1 MLKKTT
7 GTLATFMLFA
17 ALQTAQANERK
28 FAYTYET
35 SVLPQDTREI
45 ELWNTY
51 QTGKPYFYRQL
62 NQRVEYEVGLGRNF
76 MTSVYLNYEWKMA
89 DSNGD
94 LPNGEVAS
102 SSSASIS
109 SEWKYKLFDRTA
121 DPIGFGLYGEATL
134 GLDES
139 ELEGKLLFD
148 KQLGKMLLALNAVF
162 EREWKSNLENGVTVI
177 NAESKLE
184 FNLGTSFAFTQHF
197 SAGVEVLNKNLLS
210 DEQGNGGHSALFA
223 GPVVSY
229 MAENWWATLTFMPQL
244 ANLNNKQ
251 NEKLD
256 LDEYQKYETRLLFS
270 FHL

>member
-1 MLKKTT
+1 MLKITAVA
-7 GTLATFMLFA
+7 LATFMLSA

-35 SVLPQDTREI
+35 SVLPQGAREL

-62 NQRVEYEVGLGRNF
+62 NQRVEYEFGLGGNL
-76 MTSVYLNYEWKMA
+76 MTSLYMNYEWKTA

-94 LPNGEVAS
+94 LLNGDAVNS
-102 SSSASIS
+102 SSVSIS
-109 SEWKYKLFDRTA
+109 NEWKYKLSDRTA

-148 KQLGKMLLALNAVF
+148 KQLGKTLLAFNAVF
-162 EREWKSNLENGVTVI
+162 EREWESGLQNGATVTEG
-177 NAESKLE
+177 ESKLE
-184 FNLGTSFAFTQHF
+184 FNLGASFAFMQHF
-197 SAGVEVLNKNLLS
+197 SAGVEVFNQNLLGA
-210 DEQGNGGHSALFA
+210 EEGETGHSALFA

-229 MAENWWATLTFMPQL
+229 TAENWWATLTFMPQL
-244 ANLNNKQ
+244 ASLENTAKG
-251 NEKLD
+251 KLD
-256 LDEYQKYETRLLFS
+256 LDEYQKYEARLLFS